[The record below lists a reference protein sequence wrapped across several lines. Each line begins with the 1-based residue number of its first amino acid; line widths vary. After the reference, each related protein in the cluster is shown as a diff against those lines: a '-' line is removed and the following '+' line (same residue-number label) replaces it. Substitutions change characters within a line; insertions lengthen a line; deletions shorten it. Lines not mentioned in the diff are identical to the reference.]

1 MLHNL
6 MLHCVLLPLVT
17 GNAKHKAQHSTQC
30 CTFTPSHMHQTKQ
43 HALWLPCQVVVSVLA
58 CPNMPQEPILAIGPV
73 DEAERQSYE
82 ARRRRYGYP
91 SGRECGWD
99 GKPPWEGPATT
110 PESISK
116 PTLQE
121 DPSDGVGCLFV
132 AVRDQPTNFLCLVR
146 ALQQAHHMWRA
157 IHVKLHPAST
167 NFVNLFLCSSHSLAT
182 TTEHHRLLPHPA
194 AIYSGL
200 SNNNIAAPVVFANPK
215 TFIAPCS
222 LLLTTT
228 APFLPPHPTPP
239 GPSPS
244 PLMPM
249 RTFVVFGESKA
260 TLLLV

>member
-132 AVRDQPTNFLCLVR
+132 AVRDQGAYQLPLFGKGF
-146 ALQQAHHMWRA
+146 A
-157 IHVKLHPAST
+157 AST
-167 NFVNLFLCSSHSLAT
+167 SHVASHSC
-182 TTEHHRLLPHPA
+182 
-194 AIYSGL
+194 
-200 SNNNIAAPVVFANPK
+200 K
-215 TFIAPCS
+215 TSPYQHKFCQFVS
-222 LLLTTT
+222 LFF
-228 APFLPPHPTPP
+228 P
-239 GPSPS
+239 
-244 PLMPM
+244 
-249 RTFVVFGESKA
+249 
-260 TLLLV
+260 

>member
-1 MLHNL
+1 MDGTASRPGRGLQPHLNL
-6 MLHCVLLPLVT
+6 YPSLLCKRIRLTVLAV
-17 GNAKHKAQHSTQC
+17 C
-30 CTFTPSHMHQTKQ
+30 
-43 HALWLPCQVVVSVLA
+43 LWL
-58 CPNMPQEPILAIGPV
+58 
-73 DEAERQSYE
+73 
-82 ARRRRYGYP
+82 
-91 SGRECGWD
+91 SGIRE
-99 GKPPWEGPATT
+99 
-110 PESISK
+110 
-116 PTLQE
+116 
-121 DPSDGVGCLFV
+121 
-132 AVRDQPTNFLCLVR
+132 PTNFLCLVR

-157 IHVKLHPAST
+157 IHVKLHPTST